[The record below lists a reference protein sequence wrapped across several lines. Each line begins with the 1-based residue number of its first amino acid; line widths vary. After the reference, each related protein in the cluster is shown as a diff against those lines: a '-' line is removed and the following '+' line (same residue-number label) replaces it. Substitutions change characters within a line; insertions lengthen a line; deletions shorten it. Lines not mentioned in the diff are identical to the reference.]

1 MANPILTLSNLAR
14 TMSTYFRIG
23 TLRINDA
30 SAVAEIK
37 DATGAA
43 YGALKATQVR
53 FAGANAAFYTGLTSA
68 SGLGASVVFTLPAA
82 DGTIGQFLKTDGST
96 NLGWAAASLYS
107 EQVIDTAFTEA
118 DVGALALFTPP
129 ADATLTRVQVQVT
142 VAAASGTPAIAIGH
156 AGDTDRDMDELESDL
171 LTVGIYEVAP
181 NTGVTGTPAALI
193 ATITVTAAETFT
205 GVVRIWYANAE

>member
-53 FAGANAAFYTGLTSA
+53 FAGANAAFYTALTSA
-68 SGLGASVVFTLPAA
+68 SGLGGSVVFTLPAA
-82 DGTIGQFLKTDGST
+82 DGSTGQFLKTDGST

-107 EQVIDTAFTEA
+107 EQVIDTAFSEA
-118 DVGALALFTPP
+118 SGATLAIFTPP
-129 ADATLTRVQVQVT
+129 ANGTITKVQIT
-142 VAAASGTPAIAIGH
+142 VAAAAATGTPTIAVGIV
-156 AGDTDRDMDELESDL
+156 ADPDRDMDETETDL
-171 LTVGIYEVAP
+171 KTAGCYEVYP
-181 NTGVTGTPAALI
+181 NTAVSGSPAAMI
-193 ATITVTAAETFT
+193 AAVTPTAAETFT